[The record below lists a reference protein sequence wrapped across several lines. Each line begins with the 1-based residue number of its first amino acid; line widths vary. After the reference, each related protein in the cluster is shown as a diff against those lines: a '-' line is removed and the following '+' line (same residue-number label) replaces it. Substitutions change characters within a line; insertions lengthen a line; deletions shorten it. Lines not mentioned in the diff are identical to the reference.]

1 MKHELKI
8 SRLAVVCVLCA
19 AVSGA
24 YGASSVRSLGGSG
37 TYTSAAAAAEDG
49 NSGGAASVRGGS
61 LRVTP
66 SSGVSGTTTN
76 ISAGNTTGGRV
87 ATLPRLSIGHYLGGG
102 TSVSGGSSIRPITP
116 GGSTSGG
123 GSSSGGSGGV
133 SSDDLDALRGQVD
146 QLERD
151 IEGLRTADDNFS
163 DALLGKQD
171 ALIPGDDGYI
181 IIDDA
186 TNEIFV
192 DVDALEGALELVA
205 GKDGREVEL
214 GSNDTH
220 LLWRYVGESGWR
232 DLIAIADITGPQGPQ
247 GEKGEK
253 GEPGEAANLEA
264 YSTTE
269 EMNQAIRAAVDGL
282 AGTYATKAELTNVS
296 SAVDA
301 LSGKIGNTAMGT
313 TANTVTG
320 AIAELA
326 GDADSYEN
334 VKYKATVAMWE
345 NNKNSDTMY
354 PTAAA
359 VSQAIADA
367 TSDIVG
373 SEEIEQFKDDVAG
386 LKAAVGDENFGL
398 VKDVDDLSGAVTAL
412 DGEMDTVSQLAGS
425 AASTATEAA
434 ESAARA
440 LVGLADKEDK
450 SNKKTTLTNSDTDY
464 PSTSAVTTALA
475 DKANVDDIPTTV
487 AELTDASNYV
497 TTTGLDSAIDSAIAE
512 KDFVTN
518 ADLAG
523 KADVSDVEAL
533 GQRVTA
539 AETDIGELNTTMGSG
554 ELTTSDKTVLGAIN
568 ELKSKTDG
576 MATDGNFEEM
586 NEKITEMEGKLDGK
600 QDVANLVQIVS
611 EADTTKYPSG
621 AAVYKELE
629 TKANA
634 SDLDT
639 LEQTVGQLDSTINA
653 EGTGLADRVDAANTA
668 ASAAQTAAEGAV
680 QTAESVQ
687 ASLALK
693 QDVSAREATTITN
706 DETKYPSSAA
716 VTAAL
721 AGKADVSALDDYVT
735 NDGLATAV
743 DGALDTAGVVTDANM
758 SEKLADYATKSDLSG
773 YATTDALNAKAD
785 KATTLAGYG
794 ITDTYTSAEIDD
806 KLEAVTVGGMEG
818 MEEIL
823 AGKQDKNIPGATNHV
838 VVTDASGNITTT
850 ATIGIDKVTD
860 LQTSLDAKADATTV
874 DGLTESVGDLQT
886 TVSGEDGTGGL
897 VQQISELTTNVTN
910 VTENVTNITEQVSEI
925 TNPDTGVQSQITNI
939 TNIIGNG
946 ESGLVADVADA
957 KAAAE
962 KASQDVAGKQDA
974 LTAEQLNAVNSG
986 ITAEKV
992 SVYDGYAD
1000 KIAGK
1005 QDALGYTAEDAAN
1018 KTDDMTTDAGSTTKY
1033 PTVHAVEAY
1042 VASQVAEGVE
1052 INTDQIAA
1060 GAVKTDQ
1067 IGNGAVTEEKL
1078 SDELNAE
1085 IEGKEDKANLKALA
1099 YKEQIKDA
1107 DVAADAAISKSK
1119 LALDVQSALD
1129 KAADAVSMAGA
1140 SENSVL
1146 GTDGEGN
1153 PVWYEIAM

>member
-37 TYTSAAAAAEDG
+37 TYTSAAAAAADG

-163 DALLGKQD
+163 DALLDKQD
-171 ALIPGDDGYI
+171 VLTPGDDGYI
-181 IIDDA
+181 IIDEN

-205 GKDGREVEL
+205 GEDGREIEL
-214 GSNDTH
+214 GDNDDN
-220 LLWRYVGESGWR
+220 LLWRYVGDNDWNV
-232 DLIAIADITGPQGPQ
+232 LISKAEITGPQGPQ
-247 GEKGEK
+247 GEK

-282 AGTYATKAELTNVS
+282 AGTYATKTELTTVS
-296 SAVDA
+296 SVVDA
-301 LSGKIGNTAMGT
+301 LSGKIGNMAMGT

-326 GDADSYEN
+326 GNADNYEN

-386 LKAAVGDENFGL
+386 LKAAVGDENSGL
-398 VKDVDDLSGAVTAL
+398 VKDVNDLSGAVTSL

-425 AASTATEAA
+425 AASTASAAASDAA
-434 ESAARA
+434 EA
-440 LVGLADKEDK
+440 LSGLADKEDK

-464 PSTSAVTTALA
+464 PSTSAVTAALA
-475 DKANVDDIPTTV
+475 GKANVDDIPTTV

-497 TTTGLDSAIDSAIAE
+497 TTTGLDGAIDSAIAE

-518 ADLAG
+518 EDLAG
-523 KADVSDVEAL
+523 KADASAVDAL

-539 AETDIGELNTTMGSG
+539 AETDIGEINATMGSG

-586 NEKITEMEGKLDGK
+586 NEKITAMESQLDGK
-600 QDVANLVQIVS
+600 QDVANLVQVVS

-634 SDLDT
+634 SELDT
-639 LEQTVGQLDSTINA
+639 LEETVGQLDSTINA
-653 EGTGLADRVDAANTA
+653 EGTGLADRVD
-668 ASAAQTAAEGAV
+668 AAQTAAEGAV

-743 DGALDTAGVVTDANM
+743 DGAFDTAGVVTDANM

-860 LQTSLDAKADATTV
+860 LQTSLDAKADAATV

-886 TVSGEDGTGGL
+886 TIKGEDGTGGL

-910 VTENVTNITEQVSEI
+910 VTQNVTNITKQVSEI

-939 TNIIGNG
+939 TNIIGDG

-1005 QDALGYTAEDAAN
+1005 QDALGYTAENAAN
-1018 KTDDMTTDAGSTTKY
+1018 KTDDMTADAGSTTKY

-1042 VASQVAEGVE
+1042 VTNTVAEGVE
-1052 INTDQIAA
+1052 VNTGQIAA

-1067 IGNGAVTEEKL
+1067 IGDGAVTKPKL
-1078 SDELNAE
+1078 HQDLQDE
-1085 IEGKEDKANLKALA
+1085 IDGKANTADLGDLA
-1099 YKEQIKDA
+1099 KKDQIRDA

-1119 LALDVQSALD
+1119 LATDVQNALD
-1129 KAADAVSMAGA
+1129 NAANAVAAPAGEKPA
-1140 SENSVL
+1140 NSVL
-1146 GTDGEGN
+1146 GTDDEGN

>member
-1 MKHELKI
+1 MKHDLKI
-8 SRLAVVCVLCA
+8 SRLAVICVLCA
-19 AVSGA
+19 TVSGA

-37 TYTSAAAAAEDG
+37 TYTSAAAAAADG
-49 NSGGAASVRGGS
+49 NSGGASSVRGGS
-61 LRVTP
+61 LRVSP
-66 SSGVSGTTTN
+66 SSNVSGTTTS
-76 ISAGNTTGGRV
+76 ISTDNTTSGRV
-87 ATLPRLSIGHYLGGG
+87 ATSPRLSIGHYLTGG
-102 TSVSGGSSIRPITP
+102 TSVSGGSSIRPIVP
-116 GGSTSGG
+116 GGSSTSGG
-123 GSSSGGSGGV
+123 GSSSGGDGGDVDLSGV
-133 SSDDLDALRGQVD
+133 NQRLDALESDVD
-146 QLERD
+146 SLFDARD
-151 IEGLRTADDNFS
+151 SIDESITDLWS
-163 DALLGKQD
+163 GKQD
-171 ALIPGDDGYI
+171 ILTANDGLIEIDSDNVIYINTENLADAMKDAGFSADVDFRVNEGYI
-181 IIDDA
+181 
-186 TNEIFV
+186 EYW
-192 DVDALEGALELVA
+192 
-205 GKDGREVEL
+205 DG
-214 GSNDTH
+214 TT
-220 LLWRYVGESGWR
+220 WAQ
-232 DLIAIADITGPQGPQ
+232 LIALDDLRGPQ
-247 GEKGEK
+247 GE
-253 GEPGEAANLEA
+253 PGESVTVDEVINGIEDDL
-264 YSTTE
+264 
-269 EMNQAIRAAVDGL
+269 QAAVNAAVADAVQTAVADEIANADLVTNTELKTALGGYATDEDLSLGL
-282 AGTYATKAELTNVS
+282 AAKANAADVYTKAEVYNKTEVDDKVADIVAGDMDGALANKADKTYVDEQLATKADKT
-296 SAVDA
+296 
-301 LSGKIGNTAMGT
+301 
-313 TANTVTG
+313 
-320 AIAELA
+320 ELA
-326 GDADSYEN
+326 NY
-334 VKYKATVAMWE
+334 ATTE
-345 NNKNSDTMY
+345 S
-354 PTAAA
+354 
-359 VSQAIADA
+359 
-367 TSDIVG
+367 
-373 SEEIEQFKDDVAG
+373 
-386 LKAAVGDENFGL
+386 
-398 VKDVDDLSGAVTAL
+398 VTAL
-412 DGEMDTVSQLAGS
+412 DSEMDEVNA
-425 AASTATEAA
+425 TATEAA
-434 ESAARA
+434 LGAAQA
-440 LVGLADKEDK
+440 LSGLTGKEDT
-450 SNKKTTLTNSDTDY
+450 SNKTQTLTNSATDY
-464 PSTSAVTTALA
+464 PSTAAVTTALEQKA
-475 DKANVDDIPTTV
+475 DKS
-487 AELTDASNYV
+487 ELENYV
-497 TTTGLDSAIDSAIAE
+497 TSDE
-512 KDFVTN
+512 
-518 ADLAG
+518 LAG
-523 KADVSDVEAL
+523 KADQSALDNLTGRVSANEA
-533 GQRVTA
+533 G
-539 AETDIGELNTTMGSG
+539 ISELNTTMGSG

-586 NEKITEMEGKLDGK
+586 NEKITAMESKLSGK
-600 QDVANLVQIVS
+600 QDVDNLVQVVS
-611 EADTTKYPSG
+611 ESDTTKYPSG

-653 EGTGLADRVDAANTA
+653 EGTGLADMVDAANDA
-668 ASAAQTAAEGAV
+668 ASAAQTAAEGAA

-721 AGKADVSALDDYVT
+721 AGKADVSALDNYVT
-735 NDGLATAV
+735 NDGLGDALATA
-743 DGALDTAGVVTDANM
+743 GAVTDSNM

-823 AGKQDKNIPGATNHV
+823 AGKQDKNIPGATDHV

-860 LQTSLDAKADATTV
+860 LQTSLDAKADAATV

-1000 KIAGK
+1000 TIAGK
-1005 QDALGYTAEDAAN
+1005 QDVLGYTAENAAN
-1018 KTDDMTTDAGSTTKY
+1018 KTGSITAENQSSATVY
-1033 PTVHAVEAY
+1033 PSVGAITQWTNDRINEL
-1042 VASQVAEGVE
+1042 STEGLPVNPDN
-1052 INTDQIAA
+1052 IGA
-1060 GAVKTDQ
+1060 GAITTEKIAD
-1067 IGNGAVTEEKL
+1067 NAVTEDKL

-1085 IEGKEDKANLKALA
+1085 IDGKANTADLGALA
-1099 YKEQIKDA
+1099 TKDQITDA
-1107 DVAADAAISKSK
+1107 DVADDAAISKSK
-1119 LALDVQSALD
+1119 LATDVQNALD
-1129 KAADAVSMAGA
+1129 NAANAVAAPAGEKAP
-1140 SENSVL
+1140 NSIL
-1146 GTDGEGN
+1146 GTDGDGN

>member
-37 TYTSAAAAAEDG
+37 TYTSAAAAAADG

-87 ATLPRLSIGHYLGGG
+87 ATSPRLSIGHYLGGG

-133 SSDDLDALRGQVD
+133 SSDDLDTLRGQVD

-163 DALLGKQD
+163 DALLDKQD
-171 ALIPGDDGYI
+171 VLTPGDDGYI
-181 IIDDA
+181 IIDEN

-205 GKDGREVEL
+205 GEDGREIEL
-214 GSNDTH
+214 GDNDDN
-220 LLWRYVGESGWR
+220 LLWRYVGDNDWNV
-232 DLIAIADITGPQGPQ
+232 LISKAEITGPQGPQ
-247 GEKGEK
+247 GER

-269 EMNQAIRAAVDGL
+269 EMNQAISAAVDGL
-282 AGTYATKAELTNVS
+282 AGTYATKTELTTVS

-386 LKAAVGDENFGL
+386 LKATVGDENSGL
-398 VKDVDDLSGAVTAL
+398 VKDVNDLSGAVTAL

-425 AASTATEAA
+425 AASTATGAA
-434 ESAARA
+434 ESAAQA
-440 LVGLADKEDK
+440 LAGLADKEDK

-475 DKANVDDIPTTV
+475 
-487 AELTDASNYV
+487 
-497 TTTGLDSAIDSAIAE
+497 
-512 KDFVTN
+512 
-518 ADLAG
+518 G
-523 KADVSDVEAL
+523 KADASDVEAL

-539 AETDIGELNTTMGSG
+539 AETDIGEINATMGSG

-586 NEKITEMEGKLDGK
+586 NEKITAMESQLKDK
-600 QDVANLVQIVS
+600 QDVANLVQVVS

-634 SDLDT
+634 SELDT

-653 EGTGLADRVDAANTA
+653 EGTGLADRVDAANDA

-680 QTAESVQ
+680 QTAEDLK

-886 TVSGEDGTGGL
+886 TIKGEDGTGGL
-897 VQQISELTTNVTN
+897 VQQINELTENVTN
-910 VTENVTNITEQVSEI
+910 VESNVTNITEQVSEI
-925 TNPDTGVQSQITNI
+925 TNPDTGVQSQITKI
-939 TNIIGNG
+939 TNIIGND
-946 ESGLVADVADA
+946 ESGLVKDVADA
-957 KAAAE
+957 KAAAD

-1000 KIAGK
+1000 TIAGK
-1005 QDALGYTAEDAAN
+1005 QDALGYTAENEAN
-1018 KTDDMTTDAGSTTKY
+1018 KTDDMTADAGSTIKY

-1042 VASQVAEGVE
+1042 VTNTVAEGVD
-1052 INTDQIAA
+1052 INTDQI
-1060 GAVKTDQ
+1060 DD
-1067 IGNGAVTEEKL
+1067 GAVTKPKL
-1078 SDELNAE
+1078 HQDLQDE

-1099 YKEQIKDA
+1099 YKDQIKDA
-1107 DVAADAAISKSK
+1107 DVADDAAISKSK
-1119 LALDVQSALD
+1119 LATDVQAALD
-1129 KAADAVSMAGA
+1129 NAANAVAAPAGEKAS
-1140 SENSVL
+1140 NSVL
-1146 GTDGEGN
+1146 GTDGDGN

>member
-37 TYTSAAAAAEDG
+37 TYTSAAAAAADG

-87 ATLPRLSIGHYLGGG
+87 ATSPRLSIGHYLGGG

-163 DALLGKQD
+163 DALLDKQD
-171 ALIPGDDGYI
+171 VLTPGDDGYI
-181 IIDDA
+181 IIDEN

-205 GKDGREVEL
+205 GEDGREVEL

-247 GEKGEK
+247 GER

-269 EMNQAIRAAVDGL
+269 EMNQAISAAVDGL
-282 AGTYATKAELTNVS
+282 AGTYATKTELTTVS
-296 SAVDA
+296 SAIDA

-386 LKAAVGDENFGL
+386 LKATVGDENSGL
-398 VKDVDDLSGAVTAL
+398 VKDVNDLSGAVTAL

-425 AASTATEAA
+425 AASTATGAA
-434 ESAARA
+434 ESAAQA
-440 LVGLADKEDK
+440 LAGLADKEDK

-464 PSTSAVTTALA
+464 PSTSAVTAALA
-475 DKANVDDIPTTV
+475 GKANVDDIPTTV

-539 AETDIGELNTTMGSG
+539 AETDIGEINATMGSG

-586 NEKITEMEGKLDGK
+586 NEKITAMESQLKDK
-600 QDVANLVQIVS
+600 QDVAKLVQIVS
-611 EADTTKYPSG
+611 EADTEKYPSG

-634 SDLDT
+634 SELDT

-653 EGTGLADRVDAANTA
+653 EGTGLADRVDAANDA

-680 QTAESVQ
+680 QTAEDLR

-886 TVSGEDGTGGL
+886 TIKGEDGTGGL
-897 VQQISELTTNVTN
+897 VQQINELTTNVTN
-910 VTENVTNITEQVSEI
+910 VESNVTNITEQVSEI
-925 TNPDTGVQSQITNI
+925 TNPDTGVQSQITKI
-939 TNIIGNG
+939 TNIIGND

-1000 KIAGK
+1000 TIAGK
-1005 QDALGYTAEDAAN
+1005 QDALGYTAENEEN
-1018 KTDDMTTDAGSTTKY
+1018 KTDDMTADAGSTIKY

-1042 VASQVAEGVE
+1042 VTNTVAEGVD
-1052 INTDQIAA
+1052 INTDQI
-1060 GAVKTDQ
+1060 DD
-1067 IGNGAVTEEKL
+1067 GAVTKPKL
-1078 SDELNAE
+1078 HQDLQDE

-1099 YKEQIKDA
+1099 YKDQIKDA
-1107 DVAADAAISKSK
+1107 DVADDAAISKSK
-1119 LALDVQSALD
+1119 LATDVQAALD
-1129 KAADAVSMAGA
+1129 NAANAVAAPAGEKAS
-1140 SENSVL
+1140 NSVL

>member
-37 TYTSAAAAAEDG
+37 TYTSAAAAAADG

-87 ATLPRLSIGHYLGGG
+87 ATSPRLSIGHYLGGG

-163 DALLGKQD
+163 DALLDKQD

-181 IIDDA
+181 IIDES

-192 DVDALEGALELVA
+192 DVDALEGALETVA

-282 AGTYATKAELTNVS
+282 AGTYATKPELTNVS

-326 GDADSYEN
+326 GNADNYEN

-386 LKAAVGDENFGL
+386 LKAAVGDENSGL

-425 AASTATEAA
+425 AASAATGAA
-434 ESAARA
+434 ESAAQA
-440 LVGLADKEDK
+440 LAGLADKEDK

-523 KADVSDVEAL
+523 KADASDVEAL

-539 AETDIGELNTTMGSG
+539 AETDIGEINATMGSG

-586 NEKITEMEGKLDGK
+586 NEKITAMESKLSGK
-600 QDVANLVQIVS
+600 QDVDNLVQVVS

-634 SDLDT
+634 SELDT

-668 ASAAQTAAEGAV
+668 ASAAQTAAEEAA

-687 ASLALK
+687 DSLALK

-735 NDGLATAV
+735 NDGLGDALATA
-743 DGALDTAGVVTDANM
+743 GAVTDANM

-860 LQTSLDAKADATTV
+860 LQTSLDAKADAATV

-910 VTENVTNITEQVSEI
+910 VTQNVTNITEQVSEI
-925 TNPDTGVQSQITNI
+925 TNPDTGVQSQITKI
-939 TNIIGNG
+939 TNIIGND

-1000 KIAGK
+1000 TIAGK
-1005 QDALGYTAEDAAN
+1005 QDALGYTAENEAN
-1018 KTDDMTTDAGSTTKY
+1018 KTDDMTVDAGSTTKY

-1042 VASQVAEGVE
+1042 VTNTVAEGVD
-1052 INTDQIAA
+1052 INTDQI
-1060 GAVKTDQ
+1060 DD
-1067 IGNGAVTEEKL
+1067 GAVTKPKL
-1078 SDELNAE
+1078 HQDLQDE

-1107 DVAADAAISKSK
+1107 DVADDAAISKSK

-1129 KAADAVSMAGA
+1129 NAANAVSMAGA

>member
-1 MKHELKI
+1 M
-8 SRLAVVCVLCA
+8 LCA

-37 TYTSAAAAAEDG
+37 TYTSAAAAAADG
-49 NSGGAASVRGGS
+49 NSGGVASVRGGS

-87 ATLPRLSIGHYLGGG
+87 ATSPRLSIGHYLGGG

-163 DALLGKQD
+163 DALLDKQD

-181 IIDDA
+181 IIDEN

-192 DVDALEGALELVA
+192 DVDALEGALETVA

-232 DLIAIADITGPQGPQ
+232 ELIAKADITGPQGPQ

-282 AGTYATKAELTNVS
+282 AGTYATKTELTNVS

-301 LSGKIGNTAMGT
+301 LSGKIGNTEMGT

-326 GDADSYEN
+326 GDADNYEN

-386 LKAAVGDENFGL
+386 LKAAVGDENSGL

-425 AASTATEAA
+425 AASTATQ
-434 ESAARA
+434 A
-440 LVGLADKEDK
+440 LEGLAEKEDK

-497 TTTGLDSAIDSAIAE
+497 TTTGLDSAIDSAITE
-512 KDFVTN
+512 KDFVTS

-523 KADVSDVEAL
+523 KADQSALDNLTGRVSANEA
-533 GQRVTA
+533 G
-539 AETDIGELNTTMGSG
+539 ISELNTTMGSG

-600 QDVANLVQIVS
+600 QDVANLVQVVS

-634 SDLDT
+634 SELDT

-653 EGTGLADRVDAANTA
+653 EGTGLADRVDAANDA

-838 VVTDASGNITTT
+838 VVTDASGNITTN

-886 TVSGEDGTGGL
+886 TISGEDGTGGL

-910 VTENVTNITEQVSEI
+910 VTQNVTNITEQVSEI

-939 TNIIGNG
+939 TNIIGND

-992 SVYDGYAD
+992 SVYDGYAGT
-1000 KIAGK
+1000 IAGK
-1005 QDALGYTAEDAAN
+1005 QDALGYTAENAAN
-1018 KTDDMTTDAGSTTKY
+1018 KTDDMTADAGSTTKY

-1042 VASQVAEGVE
+1042 VTNTVAEGVE
-1052 INTDQIAA
+1052 VNTGQIAA

-1067 IGNGAVTEEKL
+1067 IGDGAVTKPKL
-1078 SDELNAE
+1078 HQDLQDE

-1129 KAADAVSMAGA
+1129 NAANAVAAPAGEKT
-1140 SENSVL
+1140 SNSVL

>member
-37 TYTSAAAAAEDG
+37 TYTSAAAAAADG

-87 ATLPRLSIGHYLGGG
+87 ATSPRLSIGHYLGGG

-163 DALLGKQD
+163 DALLDKQD
-171 ALIPGDDGYI
+171 VLTPGDDGYI
-181 IIDDA
+181 IIDEN

-205 GKDGREVEL
+205 GEDGREIEL
-214 GSNDTH
+214 GDNDDN
-220 LLWRYVGESGWR
+220 LLWRYVGDNDWNV
-232 DLIAIADITGPQGPQ
+232 LISKAEITGPQGPQ
-247 GEKGEK
+247 GER

-269 EMNQAIRAAVDGL
+269 EMNQAISAAVDGL
-282 AGTYATKAELTNVS
+282 AGTYATKTELTTVS

-386 LKAAVGDENFGL
+386 LKATVGDENSGL
-398 VKDVDDLSGAVTAL
+398 VKDVNDLSGAVTAL

-434 ESAARA
+434 ESAAQA
-440 LVGLADKEDK
+440 LAGLADKEDK

-539 AETDIGELNTTMGSG
+539 AETDIGEINATMGSG

-600 QDVANLVQIVS
+600 QDVANLVQVVS
-611 EADTTKYPSG
+611 EGDTTKYPSG

-653 EGTGLADRVDAANTA
+653 EGTGLADMVDATNDA

-680 QTAESVQ
+680 QTAEDLR

-886 TVSGEDGTGGL
+886 TIKGEDGTGGL
-897 VQQISELTTNVTN
+897 VQQINELTTNVTN
-910 VTENVTNITEQVSEI
+910 VESNVTNITEQVSEI
-925 TNPDTGVQSQITNI
+925 TNPDTGVQSQITKI
-939 TNIIGNG
+939 TNIIGND

-1000 KIAGK
+1000 TIAGK
-1005 QDALGYTAEDAAN
+1005 QDALGYTAENAAN
-1018 KTDDMTTDAGSTTKY
+1018 KTDDMKADAGSTIKY

-1042 VASQVAEGVE
+1042 VTNTVAEGVD
-1052 INTDQIAA
+1052 INTDQI
-1060 GAVKTDQ
+1060 DD
-1067 IGNGAVTEEKL
+1067 GAVTKPKL
-1078 SDELNAE
+1078 HQDLQDE

-1099 YKEQIKDA
+1099 YKDQIKDA
-1107 DVAADAAISKSK
+1107 DVADDAAISKSK

-1129 KAADAVSMAGA
+1129 NAANAVAAPAG
-1140 SENSVL
+1140 EKPLNSVL

-1153 PVWYEIAM
+1153 PVWYEIAK